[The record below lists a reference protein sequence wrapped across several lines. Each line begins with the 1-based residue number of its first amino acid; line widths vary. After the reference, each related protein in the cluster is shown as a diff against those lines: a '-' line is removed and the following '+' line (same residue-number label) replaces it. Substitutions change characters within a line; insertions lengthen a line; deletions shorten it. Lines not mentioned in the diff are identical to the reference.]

1 MKVPTKQPNRTE
13 GELTPLDSTH
23 LATARVPVRV
33 RIAPWGQVESTSGR
47 FVVDDESAQLVVEAF
62 TQHETDL
69 PIDYEHQ
76 TLGGAYA
83 SPSGQAPAAGWIK
96 KIDVVPND
104 GIYAYVEW
112 TAPALEQ
119 LAAKQYRYLSP
130 VALVRKSDRKLI
142 GLHSVALTN
151 KPAIAGM
158 DPLVNRAE
166 VQSDARTAMQSLRE
180 HLELEADSDVDT
192 ILVAADRRLDALH
205 RDRELREAEDLVR
218 VAVRS
223 GKVTPAQREFAVR
236 LALRDPNLF
245 DEWVRTTP
253 VVIPLGRTSPPDTGV
268 AVASQHGLAAK
279 ARLEFRAHPAL
290 ADLTS
295 EDAFV
300 ADTLR
305 QQDARTIR

>member
-1 MKVPTKQPNRTE
+1 MKERTGQSTRTD

-23 LATARVPVRV
+23 LATSRVPTRV
-33 RIAPWGQVESTSGR
+33 RIAPWGEVDSTSGR
-47 FVVDDESAQLVVEAF
+47 FIVDEESARLVVEAF
-62 TQHETDL
+62 KRHETDL

-83 SPSGQAPAAGWIK
+83 SPTGQAPAAGWIK
-96 KIDVVPND
+96 RIEVVPND
-104 GIYAYVEW
+104 GIYAEVEW

-142 GLHSVALTN
+142 GIHSVALTN
-151 KPAIAGM
+151 KPAIVGM
-158 DPLVNRAE
+158 DPLVNRA
-166 VQSDARTAMQSLRE
+166 DAETALESLRD
-180 HLELEADSDVDT
+180 HLKLEATSDVET
-192 ILVAADRRLDALH
+192 ILVAADRRFDALH
-205 RDRELREAEDLVR
+205 RDHELREAEEQVR

-236 LALRDPNLF
+236 LALRDSELF

-253 VVIPLGRTSPPDTGV
+253 VVVPLGRTTPPETTL
-268 AVASQHGLAAK
+268 AVASQHGLTAK
-279 ARLEFRAHPAL
+279 ARLEFRANPAL

-295 EDAFV
+295 EEAFV
-300 ADTLR
+300 ADALR